1 MKKWIWVLA
10 AVLFLTGCIPGGD
23 PGSFGKIGESGF
35 GEYVV
40 PPTFAPRTVVL
51 VGLGDSLT
59 QGVGDERKREG
70 YVGRLAVRMEE
81 WKGVKNVEVRNLAK
95 RGRRSDQL
103 EEQLSDPRVREAVAE
118 ADILTLTI
126 GGNDLMKVIKKDL
139 FNLDAKAFE
148 GKLEPFMDRLSTSL
162 FQVRRANP
170 DAVLIIMGL
179 YNPLTVVTDEESDF
193 DRILS
198 EWNSVLE
205 DAAVADGRACFV
217 PVDDLFISNRDLV
230 YHTDFFHPNSKGYS
244 RMTDRIMESLSRCGL
259 NRLSGG
265 ELEF

>member
-1 MKKWIWVLA
+1 MKKRICILA
-10 AVLFLTGCIPGGD
+10 AALFLTGCL
-23 PGSFGKIGESGF
+23 PGSDPVSFGAMEDRGF
-35 GEYVV
+35 GQYEV

-59 QGVGDERKREG
+59 QGVGDDRKREG
-70 YVGRLAVRMEE
+70 YVGRLAVKMEE
-81 WKGVKNVEVRNLAK
+81 WKGVKGVVVHNLAK

-103 EEQLSDPRVREAVAE
+103 AEQLSDPRVRQTIAE

-126 GGNDLMKVIKKDL
+126 GGNDLMKVVKEDL

-170 DAVLIIMGL
+170 DAVLIVLGL
-179 YNPLTVVTDEESDF
+179 YNPLTIVTDEESEF
-193 DRILS
+193 DGILS
-198 EWNSVLE
+198 DWNAVLE
-205 DAAVADGRACFV
+205 DAAVADGRACYV
-217 PVDDLFISNRDLV
+217 PVDDLFITNRDLV
-230 YHTDFFHPNSKGYS
+230 YHTDFFHPNGKGYS
-244 RMTDRIMESLSRCGL
+244 RMTDRIMDALSRCGL

>member
-1 MKKWIWVLA
+1 MKKWIWMLT
-10 AVLFLTGCIPGGD
+10 AVLFLSGCIPGGD
-23 PGSFGKIGESGF
+23 PGEFGVIGESGF
-35 GEYVV
+35 DQYVV

-103 EEQLSDPRVREAVAE
+103 EEQLSDPRVREAIAE

-148 GKLEPFMDRLSTSL
+148 GKLGPFMDRLSTSL
-162 FQVRRANP
+162 FQIRRANP
-170 DAVLIIMGL
+170 DAVLIILGL
-179 YNPLTVVTDEESDF
+179 YNPLTVVTEEKSDF

-217 PVDDLFISNRDLV
+217 SVDDLFVSNRDLV

-244 RMTDRIMESLSRCGL
+244 RMTDRIIESLSQCGL